1 MPNNTIKIPLYKP
14 IYGEKPLEI
23 NGNITINSDGN
34 TVVSVSKK
42 DGEEISKGTTLTF
55 RRYADRGDR
64 VKTVSG
70 TMKVL
75 EVIPKGNFYD
85 IVLEGEV
92 EPDKLYPV
100 DIVYYEMVDGKWS
113 LVDRELTD
121 NEIEEGINNGT
132 LSIYESPY
140 YSVSNSDG
148 QPLGTA
154 VRFTTDHNIFLQ
166 DLNNINLNNINLNA
180 YNAQGQRVISNIPVK
195 ILKEDGYTIATC
207 EDLVTRSKD
216 INCRDEETVEETY
229 TYLPESLL
237 TDTILLAEEID
248 KSKLKE
254 ISYFKATE
262 NPFFIYNKGLFGPGC
277 GFDAFSGQTV
287 FLNRDYGFWNVPVQI
302 MTDEDSSSLGL
313 SDLQEDKLVNDE
325 INRNIPPIINME
337 KCKFVPMFKDE
348 NDLKMIT
355 EIEINMHFRKRAPMT
370 GDTGDPEVVMN
381 QFGDKVNIPF
391 KDGWYIDPD
400 NESKTGWFEN
410 EEKESDLLGYLG
422 FDDNDI
428 FYQKSK
434 ISKSFIRLSYY
445 NNPDPLNQS
454 LLNYSTVFFNS
465 GEIYGK
471 YLRQKE
477 FVESLPS
484 DEKWNH
490 AVGLY
495 PKGIR
500 VDSKLL
506 ITNEFD
512 KSKCAEGFNVYLFAE
527 DAPLGDEEVPD
538 NGILEDGKNYEK
550 PIYLKVE
557 FNHAKTG
564 KTIPLITNGEES
576 GISVDKYLDSLYIK
590 LWIGYN
596 IEQGIYYYRIPQSEH
611 IKREGTK
618 IILTLFEPKL
628 KRGE

>member
-64 VKTVSG
+64 VKTISG
-70 TMKVL
+70 TM
-75 EVIPKGNFYD
+75 
-85 IVLEGEV
+85 IVLDAIDNGKNYNIILEGKL
-92 EPDKLYPV
+92 EPEKLYPV
-100 DIVYYEMVDGKWS
+100 DIVYHEMIDGKWS

-121 NEIEEGINNGT
+121 AEIKDGLMNGT
-132 LSIYESPY
+132 LTIYESPY
-140 YSVSNSDG
+140 YPVSDSDG

-166 DLNNINLNNINLNA
+166 DLNNINLNA

-237 TDTILLAEEID
+237 TDTILLEEID
-248 KSKLKE
+248 ESKLKE

-287 FLNRDYGFWNVPVQI
+287 FLNRDYGFWNVPVQ
-302 MTDEDSSSLGL
+302 MVSDDDSSSLGL
-313 SDLQEDKLVNDE
+313 SDFQEEKLVNDE

-337 KCKFVPMFKDE
+337 KCKFIPMFKDGDE
-348 NDLKMIT
+348 LRMIT
-355 EIEINMHFRKRAPMT
+355 EIEINMHFRKRAPLSGET
-370 GDTGDPEVVMN
+370 GVDMA
-381 QFGDKVNIPF
+381 QFGEKIDIPF

-410 EEKESDLLGYLG
+410 EDDKSDLLGYLG

-428 FYQKSK
+428 FFQKSK
-434 ISKSFIRLSYY
+434 ISKSFVRLSYY
-445 NNPDPLNQS
+445 TNQDPLNQS
-454 LLNYSTVFFNS
+454 LLNYSTVFFDS

-471 YLRQKE
+471 FLRQKE
-477 FVESLPS
+477 YIESLPEE
-484 DEKWNH
+484 EKWKH

-596 IEQGIYYYRIPQSEH
+596 IEQGVYYYRIPQSEH

>member
-75 EVIPKGNFYD
+75 EVIPKGTYD
-85 IVLEGEV
+85 IVLEGKV
-92 EPDKLYPV
+92 EPEKLYPV
-100 DIVYYEMVDGKWS
+100 DTVYHEMIDGKWS

-121 NEIEEGINNGT
+121 AEINNGLMNGT
-132 LSIYESPY
+132 LTIYESPY
-140 YSVSNSDG
+140 YPVSDLEGNY
-148 QPLGTA
+148 LGTA
-154 VRFTTDHNIFLQ
+154 VRFTVDHNIFLQ
-166 DLNNINLNNINLNA
+166 DLPDIKLNA
-180 YNAQGQRVISNIPVK
+180 YDAQDRLIRSLGTIPVK
-195 ILKEDGYTIATC
+195 ILKEDGYSIATC
-207 EDLVTRSKD
+207 DDLVIRSTE
-216 INCRDEETVEETY
+216 INCRDEEKVDEIY
-229 TYLPESLL
+229 TYLPESFL
-237 TDTILLAEEID
+237 TDTILLKD
-248 KSKLKE
+248 
-254 ISYFKATE
+254 ISEKVLTNVAYFKATE
-262 NPFFIYNKGLFGPGC
+262 NPFFGKDGSFWGSGC
-277 GFDAFSGQTV
+277 GIDVFNEPTV

-348 NDLKMIT
+348 NGLKMIT

>member
-64 VKTVSG
+64 VKTISG
-70 TMKVL
+70 TM
-75 EVIPKGNFYD
+75 
-85 IVLEGEV
+85 IVLDAIDNGKNYNIILEGKL
-92 EPDKLYPV
+92 EPEKLYPV
-100 DIVYYEMVDGKWS
+100 DIVYHEMIDGKWS

-121 NEIEEGINNGT
+121 AEIKDGLMNGT
-132 LSIYESPY
+132 LTIYESPY
-140 YSVSNSDG
+140 YPVSDLEG
-148 QPLGTA
+148 KRLGTA
-154 VRFTTDHNIFLQ
+154 VRFTADHNIFLQ
-166 DLNNINLNNINLNA
+166 DLSDITDDIKLNA
-180 YNAQGQRVISNIPVK
+180 YDAQDRLIRSLGTIPVK
-195 ILKEDGYTIATC
+195 ILKEDGYSIAVC
-207 EDLVTRSKD
+207 DDLVIRSTE
-216 INCRDEETVEETY
+216 INCRDEEKVDEIY
-229 TYLPESLL
+229 TYLPESFL
-237 TDTILLAEEID
+237 TDTILLEG
-248 KSKLKE
+248 KLE
-254 ISYFKATE
+254 ADLVNVAYFKATE
-262 NPFFIYNKGLFGPGC
+262 NPFFGKDGSFWGPGC
-277 GFDAFSGQTV
+277 GIDVFNEPTV

-313 SDLQEDKLVNDE
+313 SDLQEDKVVNDE

-348 NDLKMIT
+348 NDNLRMIT

-370 GDTGDPEVVMN
+370 GDTGVDIG
-381 QFGDKVNIPF
+381 QFGDKIDIPF

>member
-75 EVIPKGNFYD
+75 EVIPKGTYD
-85 IVLEGEV
+85 IVLEGKV
-92 EPDKLYPV
+92 EPEKLYPV
-100 DIVYYEMVDGKWS
+100 DTVYHEMIDGKWS

-121 NEIEEGINNGT
+121 AEINNGLMNGT
-132 LSIYESPY
+132 LTIYESPY
-140 YSVSNSDG
+140 YPVSDLEGNY
-148 QPLGTA
+148 LGTA
-154 VRFTTDHNIFLQ
+154 VRFTVDHNIFLQ
-166 DLNNINLNNINLNA
+166 DLPDIKLNA
-180 YNAQGQRVISNIPVK
+180 YDAQDRLIRSLGTIPVK
-195 ILKEDGYTIATC
+195 ILKEDGYSIATC
-207 EDLVTRSKD
+207 DDLVIRSTE
-216 INCRDEETVEETY
+216 INCRDEEKVDEIY
-229 TYLPESLL
+229 TYLPESFL
-237 TDTILLAEEID
+237 TDTILLKD
-248 KSKLKE
+248 
-254 ISYFKATE
+254 ISEKVLTNVAYFKATE
-262 NPFFIYNKGLFGPGC
+262 NPFFGKDGSFWGSRC
-277 GFDAFSGQTV
+277 GIDVFNEPTV

>member
-34 TVVSVSKK
+34 TVVSVSKM

-140 YSVSNSDG
+140 YSVSDSDG

-166 DLNNINLNNINLNA
+166 DLNNINLNA

-248 KSKLKE
+248 ESKLKE

-287 FLNRDYGFWNVPVQI
+287 FLNRDYGFWNVPVQ
-302 MTDEDSSSLGL
+302 MVSDDDSSSLGL
-313 SDLQEDKLVNDE
+313 SDFQEEKLVNDE

-337 KCKFVPMFKDE
+337 KCKFIPMFKDGDE
-348 NDLKMIT
+348 LRMIT
-355 EIEINMHFRKRAPMT
+355 EIEINMHFRKRAPLSGET
-370 GDTGDPEVVMN
+370 GVDMA
-381 QFGDKVNIPF
+381 QFGEKIDIPF

-410 EEKESDLLGYLG
+410 EDDKSDLLGYLG

-428 FYQKSK
+428 FFQKSK
-434 ISKSFIRLSYY
+434 ISKSFVRLSYY
-445 NNPDPLNQS
+445 TNQDPLNQS
-454 LLNYSTVFFNS
+454 LLNYSTVFFDS

-471 YLRQKE
+471 FLRQKE
-477 FVESLPS
+477 YIESLPS

>member
-1 MPNNTIKIPLYKP
+1 MSNNTIKIPLYKP

-42 DGEEISKGTTLTF
+42 DSKEISKGTTLTF
-55 RRYADRGDR
+55 RRYADRGNR

-75 EVIPKGNFYD
+75 EVIPKGNFCD
-85 IVLEGEV
+85 IVLEGKV
-92 EPDKLYPV
+92 EPEKLYPV
-100 DIVYYEMVDGKWS
+100 DPVYHEMIDGKWS

-121 NEIEEGINNGT
+121 AEINDGLMNGT
-132 LSIYESPY
+132 LTIYESPY
-140 YSVSNSDG
+140 YPVSDLEGNY
-148 QPLGTA
+148 LGTA
-154 VRFTTDHNIFLQ
+154 VRFTADHNIFLQ
-166 DLNNINLNNINLNA
+166 DLSDITDIKLNA
-180 YNAQGQRVISNIPVK
+180 YDAQDRLIRSLGTIPVK
-195 ILKEDGYTIATC
+195 ILKEDGYSIAVC
-207 EDLVTRSKD
+207 DDLVIRSTE
-216 INCRDEETVEETY
+216 INCRDEEKVDEIY
-229 TYLPESLL
+229 TYLPESFL
-237 TDTILLAEEID
+237 TDTILLEG
-248 KSKLKE
+248 KSEADLVNVA
-254 ISYFKATE
+254 YFKATE
-262 NPFFIYNKGLFGPGC
+262 NPFFGKDGSFWGPGC
-277 GFDAFSGQTV
+277 GIDVFNEPTV

-348 NDLKMIT
+348 NDNLRMIT

-370 GDTGDPEVVMN
+370 GDTGVDIG
-381 QFGDKVNIPF
+381 QFGDKIDIPF

-477 FVESLPS
+477 FIESLPS

-512 KSKCAEGFNVYLFAE
+512 KSKCAEGFNVYLFA
-527 DAPLGDEEVPD
+527 DDVPGE
-538 NGILEDGKNYEK
+538 NEEK

-564 KTIPLITNGEES
+564 KTIPLIPNGAES
-576 GISVDKYLDSLYIK
+576 GIRVDEYLNSLYIK
-590 LWIGYN
+590 VQTGYN
-596 IEQGIYYYRIPQSEH
+596 VEQKAYYYLIPNAT
-611 IKREGTK
+611 IVGTK
-618 IILTLFEPKL
+618 MILTLFEPKL
-628 KRGE
+628 KKGE

>member
-14 IYGEKPLEI
+14 IYGERPLEI

-34 TVVSVSKK
+34 TVVSVSKM

-140 YSVSNSDG
+140 YSVSDSDG

-166 DLNNINLNNINLNA
+166 DLNNINLNA

-237 TDTILLAEEID
+237 TDTILLEEID
-248 KSKLKE
+248 ESKLKE

-287 FLNRDYGFWNVPVQI
+287 FLNRDYGFWNVPVQ
-302 MTDEDSSSLGL
+302 MVSDDDSSSLGL
-313 SDLQEDKLVNDE
+313 SDFQEEKLVNDE

-337 KCKFVPMFKDE
+337 KCKFIPMFKDGDE
-348 NDLKMIT
+348 LRMIT
-355 EIEINMHFRKRAPMT
+355 EIEINMHFRKRAPLSGET
-370 GDTGDPEVVMN
+370 GVDMA
-381 QFGDKVNIPF
+381 QFGEKIDIPF

-410 EEKESDLLGYLG
+410 EDDKSDLLGYLG

-428 FYQKSK
+428 FFQKSK
-434 ISKSFIRLSYY
+434 ISKSFVRLSYY
-445 NNPDPLNQS
+445 TNQDPLNQS
-454 LLNYSTVFFNS
+454 LLNYSTVFFDS

-471 YLRQKE
+471 FLRQKE
-477 FVESLPS
+477 YIESLPS

>member
-14 IYGEKPLEI
+14 IYGERPLEI

-34 TVVSVSKK
+34 TVVSVSKM

-140 YSVSNSDG
+140 YSVSDSDG

-166 DLNNINLNNINLNA
+166 DLNNINLNA

-237 TDTILLAEEID
+237 TDTILLEEID
-248 KSKLKE
+248 ESKLKE

-287 FLNRDYGFWNVPVQI
+287 FLNRDYGFWNVPVQ
-302 MTDEDSSSLGL
+302 MVSDDDSSSLGL
-313 SDLQEDKLVNDE
+313 SDFQEEKLVNDE

-337 KCKFVPMFKDE
+337 KCKFIPMFKDGDE
-348 NDLKMIT
+348 LRMIT
-355 EIEINMHFRKRAPMT
+355 EIEINMHFRKRAPLSGET
-370 GDTGDPEVVMN
+370 GVDMA
-381 QFGDKVNIPF
+381 QFGEKIDIPF

-410 EEKESDLLGYLG
+410 EDDKSDLLGCLG

-428 FYQKSK
+428 FFQKSK
-434 ISKSFIRLSYY
+434 ISKSFVRLSYY
-445 NNPDPLNQS
+445 TNQDPLNQS
-454 LLNYSTVFFNS
+454 LLNYSTVFFDS

-471 YLRQKE
+471 FLRQKE
-477 FVESLPS
+477 YIESLPS

>member
-140 YSVSNSDG
+140 YSVSDSDG

-166 DLNNINLNNINLNA
+166 DLNNINLNA

-454 LLNYSTVFFNS
+454 LLNYSTVFFDS

-471 YLRQKE
+471 FLRQKE
-477 FVESLPS
+477 YIESLPS

>member
-14 IYGEKPLEI
+14 IYGERPLEI

-34 TVVSVSKK
+34 TVVSVSKM

-140 YSVSNSDG
+140 YSVSDSDG

-166 DLNNINLNNINLNA
+166 DLNNINLNA

>member
-14 IYGEKPLEI
+14 IYGERPLEI
-23 NGNITINSDGN
+23 NGNITINSDRN
-34 TVVSVSKK
+34 TVVSVSKM

-85 IVLEGEV
+85 IVLEGKV
-92 EPDKLYPV
+92 EPEKLYPV
-100 DIVYYEMVDGKWS
+100 DIVYHEMVDGKWS

-140 YSVSNSDG
+140 YSVSDLEGNF
-148 QPLGTA
+148 LGTA

-166 DLNNINLNNINLNA
+166 DLNNINLNA
-180 YNAQGQRVISNIPVK
+180 YNAQGQRIISNIPVK

-237 TDTILLAEEID
+237 TDTILLEKID
-248 KSKLKE
+248 EPKLKE

-287 FLNRDYGFWNVPVQI
+287 FLNRDYGFWNVPVQ
-302 MTDEDSSSLGL
+302 MVSDDDSSSLGL
-313 SDLQEDKLVNDE
+313 SDFQEEKLVNDE

-337 KCKFVPMFKDE
+337 KCKFMPMFKDGDE
-348 NDLKMIT
+348 LRMIT
-355 EIEINMHFRKRAPMT
+355 EIEINMHFRKRAPLSGET
-370 GDTGDPEVVMN
+370 GVDMA
-381 QFGDKVNIPF
+381 QFGEKIDIPF

-410 EEKESDLLGYLG
+410 KEGESDLLGYLG

-454 LLNYSTVFFNS
+454 LLNYSTVFFDS

-471 YLRQKE
+471 YLKQKE
-477 FVESLPS
+477 FIESLPS

-495 PKGIR
+495 PEGIR

-512 KSKCAEGFNVYLFAE
+512 KSKCAEGFNVYLFADDFTGE
-527 DAPLGDEEVPD
+527 NVG
-538 NGILEDGKNYEK
+538 K

-564 KTIPLITNGEES
+564 KTIPLILNGTES
-576 GISVDKYLDSLYIK
+576 GIRVDEYLNSLYIEVQT
-590 LWIGYN
+590 GYN
-596 IEQGIYYYRIPQSEH
+596 VEQKAYYYFIPPNH
-611 IKREGTK
+611 PYVKIDGTK
-618 IILTLFEPKL
+618 MILTLYEPKL
-628 KRGE
+628 KKGE

>member
-14 IYGEKPLEI
+14 IYGERPLEI

-34 TVVSVSKK
+34 TVVSVSKM

-140 YSVSNSDG
+140 YSVSDSDG

-166 DLNNINLNNINLNA
+166 DLNNINLNA

-248 KSKLKE
+248 ESKLKE

-287 FLNRDYGFWNVPVQI
+287 FLNRDYGFWNVPVQ
-302 MTDEDSSSLGL
+302 MVSDDDSSSLGL
-313 SDLQEDKLVNDE
+313 SDFQEEKLVNDE

-337 KCKFVPMFKDE
+337 KCKFIPMFKDGDE
-348 NDLKMIT
+348 LRMIT
-355 EIEINMHFRKRAPMT
+355 EIEINMHFRKRAPLSGET
-370 GDTGDPEVVMN
+370 GVDMA
-381 QFGDKVNIPF
+381 QFGEKIDIPF

-410 EEKESDLLGYLG
+410 EDDKSDLLGYLG

-428 FYQKSK
+428 FFQKSK
-434 ISKSFIRLSYY
+434 ISKSFVRLSYY
-445 NNPDPLNQS
+445 TNQDPLNQS
-454 LLNYSTVFFNS
+454 LLNYSTVFFDS

-471 YLRQKE
+471 FLRQKE
-477 FVESLPS
+477 YIESLPS

>member
-23 NGNITINSDGN
+23 NDNITINSDGN

-42 DGEEISKGTTLTF
+42 DGEELSKGTTLTF

-75 EVIPKGNFYD
+75 EVISEESSYD
-85 IVLEGEV
+85 IVLEGKA
-92 EPDKLYPV
+92 EPEKLYPV
-100 DIVYYEMVDGKWS
+100 DTVYHEMIDGKWS

-121 NEIEEGINNGT
+121 AEINNGLMNGT
-132 LSIYESPY
+132 LTIYESPY
-140 YSVSNSDG
+140 YPVSDLEGNY
-148 QPLGTA
+148 LGTA

-166 DLNNINLNNINLNA
+166 DLPVIKLNA
-180 YNAQGQRVISNIPVK
+180 YDAQDQLIRSLGTIPVK
-195 ILKEDGYTIATC
+195 ILKEDGYSIAVC
-207 EDLVTRSKD
+207 DDLIIRSTE
-216 INCRDEETVEETY
+216 INCRDEEKIDKIY
-229 TYLPESLL
+229 TYLPESFL
-237 TDTILLAEEID
+237 TDTILLDLKD
-248 KSKLKE
+248 KLEKDLGNVA
-254 ISYFKATE
+254 YFKATE
-262 NPFFIYNKGLFGPGC
+262 NPFFGKDGSFLGPGC
-277 GFDAFSGQTV
+277 GIDIFNEPTV

-302 MTDEDSSSLGL
+302 ITDEDSSSLGL

-410 EEKESDLLGYLG
+410 KKGESDLLGYMG

-454 LLNYSTVFFNS
+454 LLNYSTVFFDS

-471 YLRQKE
+471 YLKQKE

-484 DEKWNH
+484 DKKWNH

-495 PKGIR
+495 PYGIR

-512 KSKCAEGFNVYLFAE
+512 KSKSAEGFNVYLFAE

-564 KTIPLITNGEES
+564 KTIPLIPNGEES

>member
-140 YSVSNSDG
+140 YSVSDSDG

-166 DLNNINLNNINLNA
+166 DLNNINLNA

>member
-23 NGNITINSDGN
+23 NGNITINSDGD

-140 YSVSNSDG
+140 YSVSDSDG

-166 DLNNINLNNINLNA
+166 DLNNINLNA

-248 KSKLKE
+248 ESKLKE

-287 FLNRDYGFWNVPVQI
+287 FLNRDYGFWNVPVQ
-302 MTDEDSSSLGL
+302 MVSDDDSSSLGL
-313 SDLQEDKLVNDE
+313 SDFQEEKLVNDE

-337 KCKFVPMFKDE
+337 KCKFIPMFKDGDE
-348 NDLKMIT
+348 LRMIT
-355 EIEINMHFRKRAPMT
+355 EIEINMHFRKRAPLSGET
-370 GDTGDPEVVMN
+370 GVDMA
-381 QFGDKVNIPF
+381 QFGEKIDIPF

-410 EEKESDLLGYLG
+410 EDDKSDLLGYLG

-428 FYQKSK
+428 FFQKSK
-434 ISKSFIRLSYY
+434 ISKSFVRLSYY
-445 NNPDPLNQS
+445 TNQDPLNQS
-454 LLNYSTVFFNS
+454 LLNYSTVFFDS

-471 YLRQKE
+471 FLRQKE
-477 FVESLPS
+477 YIESLPS

>member
-140 YSVSNSDG
+140 YSVSDSDG

-166 DLNNINLNNINLNA
+166 DLNNINLNA

-248 KSKLKE
+248 ESKLKE

-287 FLNRDYGFWNVPVQI
+287 FLNRDYGFWNVPVQ
-302 MTDEDSSSLGL
+302 MVSDDDSSSLGL
-313 SDLQEDKLVNDE
+313 SDFQEEKLVNDE

-337 KCKFVPMFKDE
+337 KCKFIPMFKDGDE
-348 NDLKMIT
+348 LRMIT
-355 EIEINMHFRKRAPMT
+355 EIEINMHFRKRAPLSGET
-370 GDTGDPEVVMN
+370 GVDMA
-381 QFGDKVNIPF
+381 QFGEKIDIPF

-410 EEKESDLLGYLG
+410 EDDKSDLLGYLG

-428 FYQKSK
+428 FFQKSK
-434 ISKSFIRLSYY
+434 ISKSFVRLSYY
-445 NNPDPLNQS
+445 TNQDPLNQS
-454 LLNYSTVFFNS
+454 LLNYSTVFFDS

-471 YLRQKE
+471 FLRQKE
-477 FVESLPS
+477 YIESLPS

>member
-14 IYGEKPLEI
+14 IYGERPLEI

-34 TVVSVSKK
+34 TVVSVSKM

-140 YSVSNSDG
+140 YSVSDSDG

-166 DLNNINLNNINLNA
+166 DLNNINLNA

-237 TDTILLAEEID
+237 TDTILLEEID
-248 KSKLKE
+248 ESKLKE

>member
-23 NGNITINSDGN
+23 GNITINSDGN

-42 DGEEISKGTTLTF
+42 DGEEISQGTTLTF

-85 IVLEGEV
+85 IVLEGKV
-92 EPDKLYPV
+92 EPEKLYPV
-100 DIVYYEMVDGKWS
+100 DTVYHEMVDGKWS

-121 NEIEEGINNGT
+121 SEIEDGLMNGT
-132 LSIYESPY
+132 LTIYESPY
-140 YSVSNSDG
+140 YPVSDSKGNY
-148 QPLGTA
+148 LGTA
-154 VRFTTDHNIFLQ
+154 VRFTADHNIFLQ
-166 DLNNINLNNINLNA
+166 DLSDVKLNA
-180 YNAQGQRVISNIPVK
+180 YDAQDRLIKSLGTIPVK
-195 ILKEDGYTIATC
+195 ILKEDGYSIAVC
-207 EDLVTRSKD
+207 DDLVIRSTE
-216 INCRDEETVEETY
+216 INCRDEEKADEIY
-229 TYLPESLL
+229 TYLPESFLI
-237 TDTILLAEEID
+237 DTILLEG
-248 KSKLKE
+248 KSEADLANVA
-254 ISYFKATE
+254 YFKATE
-262 NPFFIYNKGLFGPGC
+262 NPFFGKDGSFWGPGC
-277 GFDAFSGQTV
+277 GIDAFNEPTV

-348 NDLKMIT
+348 NDNLRMIT

-370 GDTGDPEVVMN
+370 GDTGVDMG
-381 QFGDKVNIPF
+381 QFRDKIDIPF

-410 EEKESDLLGYLG
+410 EERESDLLGYLG

-454 LLNYSTVFFNS
+454 LLNYSTVFFDS

-512 KSKCAEGFNVYLFAE
+512 KSKCAEGFNVYLFADDFTGE
-527 DAPLGDEEVPD
+527 NVG
-538 NGILEDGKNYEK
+538 K

-564 KTIPLITNGEES
+564 KTIPLIPNGAES
-576 GISVDKYLDSLYIK
+576 GIRVDEYLNSLYIK
-590 LWIGYN
+590 VQTGYN
-596 IEQGIYYYRIPQSEH
+596 VEQKAYYYLIPNAT
-611 IKREGTK
+611 IVGTK
-618 IILTLFEPKL
+618 MILTLFEPKL
-628 KRGE
+628 KKGE